1 MILTSEETMETKEI
15 DYIFN
20 TKLGRSYFAKIVY
33 LPKFKENQNHCLS
46 VKSFDYLYKM
56 IYSAIMNII
65 REDNL
70 NDYEDAILLTK
81 CLFKYYK

>member
-1 MILTSEETMETKEI
+1 MILTSEETKEIQEI

-20 TKLGRSYFAKIVY
+20 TKIGRNYFAKNVY

-46 VKSFDYLYKM
+46 VKCFDYLYKL
-56 IYSAIMNII
+56 ISSAIMSII
-65 REDNL
+65 QEDNL
-70 NDYEDAILLTK
+70 NDYEDGILLTK